1 MVTKIKIQ
9 RENKDRVIL
18 LFIKKKKH
26 THTHYLPKIYTTSN
40 SHMWKTVGSV
50 EEANQKG
57 R

>member
-18 LFIKKKKH
+18 LFIKKK